1 MSTNLKG
8 IASFVRHV
16 EVIAC
21 NPATVNIAF
30 AYSMTLT
37 DEHDAGK
44 QIPWTK
50 SKLFLWAKDPISCQS
65 KLPTPSDVRL
75 LDATADTMQCCPWMP
90 SCRNFTHSVKWP
102 GFPRLPCK
110 RPDGSFAHV
119 SNTEVIFYVLQTI
132 LQFFSY
138 ARFRAQ
144 SSRFSSALSNLFN
157 SSSHKTSSKSD
168 LHSEKLIDNAIIESK
183 SNLNCFIF
191 GLYALAF
198 ETKLHGKKSTLP
210 RTPKSDPNR
219 LKCCWRD

>member
-1 MSTNLKG
+1 MRASASKLRTTLETKIIKLIAAPINHQWSTYTAKMSTNLKG

-75 LDATADTMQCCPWMP
+75 LEATADNIQCCPWMP
-90 SCRNFTHSVKWP
+90 SCRNLTHSVKWP

-119 SNTEVIFYVLQTI
+119 SNTEVIFMLYK
-132 LQFFSY
+132 QF
-138 ARFRAQ
+138 
-144 SSRFSSALSNLFN
+144 
-157 SSSHKTSSKSD
+157 SHFFLT
-168 LHSEKLIDNAIIESK
+168 HV
-183 SNLNCFIF
+183 
-191 GLYALAF
+191 
-198 ETKLHGKKSTLP
+198 
-210 RTPKSDPNR
+210 
-219 LKCCWRD
+219 